1 MNLRKFQ
8 KTEKSTSESCKI
20 VLKSNEVMKEF
31 ASIEY
36 FKIEL
41 EKGEN

>member
-20 VLKSNEVMKEF
+20 VLNLTRDKEF
-31 ASIEY
+31 GFFEY
-36 FKIEL
+36 LQFK
-41 EKGEN
+41 